1 MACRFRLALLF
12 AAFAAV
18 SCASTT
24 SEAQPAAG
32 ASPRDATTASAS
44 PTASDAKR
52 SSDAKL
58 SSDATVAND
67 ATSASGGAPASGAP
81 SAPLAPQGGGQ
92 DSARDPAAPRDA
104 SPERLHFVV
113 LHTND
118 VHGQV
123 LPRKATWLKRENP
136 PMVGGLARIAAR
148 VQREKREA
156 EKAGAHVL
164 VLDGG
169 DCYQGTPE
177 GVIDGGLPFLRAMTA
192 VGYDAVCVGNHEF
205 DFGVPHLVTL
215 LRESKL
221 PSVLAN
227 VLERATNVRVAWT
240 PPWRIV
246 ERAGIRIA
254 LVGLVAPET
263 PEITH
268 PDAGAFV
275 FVDPAVALVD
285 ARAEIGKRADWILPV
300 THLGVDDD
308 RAVARAHPDLPLV
321 VGGHSHTFLKEGVR
335 EGTTL
340 IVQTGSKASALG
352 RVDLW
357 IDVRTKQVV
366 ESRARLID
374 LDEEPAAE
382 DRVAVVEQICAEL
395 AKKSAA
401 RMDEVV
407 GELGGAL
414 TRSKDPLKSSSAGNF
429 MADALRKFAVADV
442 GVMNRGGIR
451 TDLDAGPI
459 TRRHAFELCP
469 FENNVTV
476 LTLTGAELFEMITK
490 SVEGTAHSGLEV
502 SGIVIEAAVD
512 AQGARTLRGLQVGG
526 APYDPKKDYRVAMN
540 SFLADGGD
548 AYVPKYEPGAKRKD
562 DPLLMRDLIEQTFRD
577 AKVYAPNGENRYV
590 VTGKP

>member
-1 MACRFRLALLF
+1 MACRFSFLSLLAAL
-12 AAFAAV
+12 V
-18 SCASTT
+18 VSSCASTSQSSSPDPAPVAAAPAA
-24 SEAQPAAG
+24 SEAAAPA
-32 ASPRDATTASAS
+32 P
-44 PTASDAKR
+44 PP
-52 SSDAKL
+52 
-58 SSDATVAND
+58 
-67 ATSASGGAPASGAP
+67 TSAPGAAPASAP
-81 SAPLAPQGGGQ
+81 A
-92 DSARDPAAPRDA
+92 D
-104 SPERLHFVV
+104 ERVHFVV

-123 LPRKATWLKRENP
+123 LPRKATWLKRADP
-136 PMVGGLARIAAR
+136 PMVGGLARVAAR

-156 EKAGAHVL
+156 EAAGAHVL

-205 DFGVPHLVTL
+205 DFGVPHLVSL

-227 VLERATNVRVAWT
+227 VLERATNARVDWT

-246 ERAGIRIA
+246 ERAGLRIA
-254 LVGLVAPET
+254 LVGMVATET

-268 PDAGAFV
+268 PDAQSLV
-275 FVDPAVALVD
+275 FVDPAVALTG
-285 ARAEIGKRADWILPV
+285 ARAELAGRADWILPV
-300 THLGVDDD
+300 THLGVEED

-335 EGTTL
+335 EGNTL
-340 IVQTGSKASALG
+340 IVQTGAKASALG

-357 IDVRTKQVV
+357 FDARTKQVV

-382 DRVAVVEQICAEL
+382 DRVALVEEICAEL
-395 AKKSAA
+395 AQRSAV
-401 RMDEVV
+401 RMSEVV
-407 GELGGAL
+407 GQLAGPL
-414 TRSKDPLKSSSAGNF
+414 TRSKDPLASSSAGNF
-429 MADALRKFAVADV
+429 LADALRRHAVADV
-442 GVMNRGGIR
+442 AVMNRGGIR
-451 TDLDAGPI
+451 TDLDAGPV

-476 LTLTGAELFEMITK
+476 LTLTGAELTAMFVK

-502 SGIVIEAAVD
+502 SGILVEASVGPQGNRALVGLKVAGEPVD
-512 AQGARTLRGLQVGG
+512 PQRE
-526 APYDPKKDYRVAMN
+526 YRLALN

-548 AYVPKYEPGAKRKD
+548 AYVEKFPPGPKRKD
-562 DPLLMRDLIEQTFRD
+562 DPILMRDLIEETFRS
-577 AKVYAPNGENRYV
+577 KGTVVPNAENRYV
-590 VTGKP
+590 VTRSP

>member
-1 MACRFRLALLF
+1 MACRFHFSILF

-24 SEAQPAAG
+24 SE
-32 ASPRDATTASAS
+32 
-44 PTASDAKR
+44 
-52 SSDAKL
+52 
-58 SSDATVAND
+58 
-67 ATSASGGAPASGAP
+67 
-81 SAPLAPQGGGQ
+81 SAPLAVPVDPARDAAPARAEAPVLDQDPAR
-92 DSARDPAAPRDA
+92 DSATPSATP
-104 SPERLHFVV
+104 SERLHFVV

-123 LPRKATWLKRENP
+123 LPRKATWLKRADP
-136 PMVGGLARIAAR
+136 PMVGGLARVAAR

-156 EKAGAHVL
+156 EKEGAHVL

-205 DFGVPHLVTL
+205 DFGVPHLVAL

-221 PSVLAN
+221 PTVLAN
-227 VLERATNVRVAWT
+227 VLERATNTRVAWT

-246 ERAGIRIA
+246 ERGGIRIA
-254 LVGLVAPET
+254 LVGLVSPET

-268 PDAGAFV
+268 PDAQTLV

-285 ARAEIGKRADWILPV
+285 ARAEIGARADWILPV

-335 EGTTL
+335 EGSTL

-357 IDVRTKQVV
+357 FDARTKQVV

-382 DRVAVVEQICAEL
+382 DRVALVEEICADL
-395 AKKSAA
+395 AAKSAA
-401 RMDEVV
+401 RMNEVV
-407 GELGGAL
+407 GELSGPL
-414 TRSKDPLKSSSAGNF
+414 TRAKDPLASSSAGNF

-451 TDLDAGPI
+451 TDLDAGPV
-459 TRRHAFELCP
+459 TRRNAFELCP

-476 LTLTGAELFEMITK
+476 LTLTGAELSAMITK

-502 SGIVIEAAVD
+502 SGVVIEAWVD
-512 AQGARTLRGLQVGG
+512 AQGARSLRGLQVGG
-526 APYDPKKDYRVAMN
+526 ALVDPEKEYRVAMN

-548 AYVPKYEPGAKRKD
+548 AYVQKYPPGKKRKD
-562 DPLLMRDLIEQTFRD
+562 DPTLMRDLIEETFRN
-577 AKVYAPNGENRYV
+577 AKIVAPNAENRYV
-590 VTGKP
+590 VTRSP